1 MDPNRL
7 GAGIGQVASG
17 LATDSRSLDQLK
29 RAARDDPRQA
39 VKKVATQFEALFMQM
54 VLKSMRDATPHA
66 GLLDSQEQD
75 MYRGMLDQQ
84 VAQQIAGK
92 GTGLAELIARQLAR
106 NLPADAPPASGP
118 MPAGAS
124 GLPGEA
130 QAPGRHALQG
140 APASALL
147 RFDFARSNPASAPR
161 DGVGATERDGQPGRS
176 GPVSTP
182 ADSPSAQ
189 AQHDFM
195 QRHRADALRAQQVTG
210 VPASFI
216 LGQAALESG
225 WGRREIRG
233 ADGAPSYNLFGIKA
247 GSGWHGRTVE
257 VTTTEFDGGVAR
269 KTVQSFRA
277 YDSYAAAFQDWAL
290 TIGRNQRYAGAV
302 SAAGDA
308 GGFAYGM
315 QRGGYSTDPAYAE
328 KLARVIRTA
337 SSIEGTG

>member
-17 LATDSRSLDQLK
+17 LASDSRSLDQLK

-54 VLKSMRDATPHA
+54 VLKSMREATPHA

-106 NLPADAPPASGP
+106 NLPA
-118 MPAGAS
+118 
-124 GLPGEA
+124 EA
-130 QAPGRHALQG
+130 
-140 APASALL
+140 APAVGT
-147 RFDFARSNPASAPR
+147 SAP
-161 DGVGATERDGQPGRS
+161 EPGQPGRS
-176 GPVSTP
+176 GAVATL
-182 ADSPSAQ
+182 AGSPPAQ
-189 AQHDFM
+189 AQRDFM
-195 QRHRADALRAQQVTG
+195 QQHRADALRAQQLTG

-247 GSGWHGRTVE
+247 GSGWQGRTVE

-290 TIGRNQRYAGAV
+290 TIGHNQRYAAAFT
-302 SAAGDA
+302 AAGDA
-308 GGFAYGM
+308 GGFAFGL

>member
-17 LATDSRSLDQLK
+17 LASDSRSLDQLK

-54 VLKSMRDATPHA
+54 VLKSMREATPHA

-106 NLPADAPPASGP
+106 NLPA
-118 MPAGAS
+118 
-124 GLPGEA
+124 EA
-130 QAPGRHALQG
+130 
-140 APASALL
+140 APAVGT
-147 RFDFARSNPASAPR
+147 SAP
-161 DGVGATERDGQPGRS
+161 EPGQPGRS
-176 GPVSTP
+176 GAVATL
-182 ADSPSAQ
+182 AGSPPAQ
-189 AQHDFM
+189 AQRDFM
-195 QRHRADALRAQQVTG
+195 QQHRADALRAQQLTG

-247 GSGWHGRTVE
+247 GSGWQGRTVE

-269 KTVQSFRA
+269 KAVQSFRA

-290 TIGRNQRYAGAV
+290 TIGHNQRYAAAFT
-302 SAAGDA
+302 AAGDA
-308 GGFAYGM
+308 GGFAFGL

>member
-1 MDPNRL
+1 MDVNRL

-106 NLPADAPPASGP
+106 NLPASPGLSAPSTATMAASSVPAAEP
-118 MPAGAS
+118 RQAAS
-124 GLPGEA
+124 LGLPA
-130 QAPGRHALQG
+130 A
-140 APASALL
+140 
-147 RFDFARSNPASAPR
+147 
-161 DGVGATERDGQPGRS
+161 GATERDGQLGGS
-176 GPVSTP
+176 GPVATV
-182 ADSPSAQ
+182 AGSPSVEAQ
-189 AQHDFM
+189 REFLQS
-195 QRHRADALRAQQVTG
+195 HRADALRAQQVTG

-225 WGRREIRG
+225 WGRREIRA
-233 ADGAPSYNLFGIKA
+233 ADGAPSYNLFSIKA
-247 GSGWHGRTVE
+247 GSGWKGRTVE

-302 SAAGDA
+302 TAAGDA

-315 QRGGYSTDPAYAE
+315 QQGGYSTDPAYAE